1 MRLLP
6 ALAVAVLAGA
16 SVLPQRL
23 EAQQVAYAASVAAEL
38 DSATIAAVNAV
49 IVRARARGIPVEP
62 FVAKARE
69 GRLKRASGALIRSAV
84 AKLADRLDSARVA
97 LGVSSTEEELVA
109 GAEALAQGADMASL
123 RALRAASAKPVAAPI
138 GTLAQLVASGVTP
151 QRAVEMI
158 VSLLRKNAAPSAVIA
173 LGNLV
178 ERDVATGL
186 RPDDAAA
193 VRLRGIEGS
202 LGGAFGNDAL
212 TSATQPGVSPG
223 VKPPAATGPKQRR
236 P

>member
-1 MRLLP
+1 MRLQSAVVLGAF
-6 ALAVAVLAGA
+6 ALASAFPRYLA
-16 SVLPQRL
+16 
-23 EAQQVAYAASVAAEL
+23 AQQVAYAASVAADL
-38 DSATIAAVNAV
+38 DSATVAAVNAV

-62 FVAKARE
+62 LVAKARE
-69 GRLKRASGALIRSAV
+69 GRLKRANGALIRSAV

-123 RALRAASAKPVAAPI
+123 RAVRAASAKPVAAPI

-158 VSLLRKNAAPSAVIA
+158 VSLLRKNAAPSTVTA

-186 RPDDAAA
+186 RPDDAASI
-193 VRLRGIEGS
+193 RLRGIEGS
-202 LGGAFGNDAL
+202 LGGAFSGDAL
-212 TSATQPGVSPG
+212 STAAPGVVPG
-223 VKPPAATGPKQRR
+223 GKPPAATGPKLRR